1 MRHTIYLFQ
10 LLNTHTRK
18 KMNRVRRGEKIIKKK
33 RTEEPNAKK
42 PRESRNWCKEGG
54 EIIPH
59 QTPRTTRSQPTNQH
73 PGSTEQPWAKQPVVL
88 YAKNKGTEQRHEMKR
103 VRGRDE
109 NRPREEIKCTDSLR
123 AKSLGHCHSPQ
134 YIQSVCTVQN
144 ATPFICFV
152 IYIYIYIYIYNV
164 WKKIYNEHRQS
175 AGRLF
180 DYCFQIKE
188 RLR

>member
-1 MRHTIYLFQ
+1 
-10 LLNTHTRK
+10 
-18 KMNRVRRGEKIIKKK
+18 
-33 RTEEPNAKK
+33 
-42 PRESRNWCKEGG
+42 
-54 EIIPH
+54 
-59 QTPRTTRSQPTNQH
+59 
-73 PGSTEQPWAKQPVVL
+73 
-88 YAKNKGTEQRHEMKR
+88 MKR